1 MNVLDFTLMQMEFF
15 LLIIVRTSGFFL
27 FTPFFGSQDIPHTS
41 KAMLAFLFALIIFP
55 TVWNPAAVMPVD
67 VTDLAMAAFAE
78 LSIGII
84 IGFTTNMIF
93 IGVQFAGFLI
103 GHSMGL
109 AMANVLDPFTET
121 QVSLIA
127 QVYFYLLLTVFVLI
141 GGPDWFIIALSRSF
155 EFIEPGGFVF
165 SEMMA
170 GYITEKVSYL
180 FTIGIMFAAPLVGSL
195 FIVIV
200 ILGFLARTMPQMN
213 VFVIGMPAQII
224 TGIILLM
231 VGLTGISMGFDR
243 LLDSVNGI
251 TQELLAIMGEASAHG
266 RG

>member
-1 MNVLDFTLMQMEFF
+1 MQFTLMQMEFF

-27 FTPFFGSQDIPHTS
+27 FTPFFGSQDIPNS
-41 KAMLAFLFALIIFP
+41 AKAMMAFLFALMIFP
-55 TVWNPAAVMPVD
+55 GVWNPNVPMPTD
-67 VTDLAMAAFAE
+67 ITDLTMAAFAE
-78 LSIGII
+78 LSIGILM
-84 IGFTTNMIF
+84 GFTTNLIF

-127 QVYFYLLLTVFVLI
+127 QVYFFLLLAIFIII
-141 GGPDWFIIALSRSF
+141 GGPDWFVLAIARSF
-155 EFIEPGGFVF
+155 EFIKPGGFVF

-170 GYITEKVSYL
+170 GYIAEKVGYM
-180 FTIGIMFAAPLVGSL
+180 FTIGVMFAAPLVGSL

-231 VGLTGISMGFDR
+231 IGLTGISMGFDR
-243 LLDSVNGI
+243 LLDTINGI
-251 TQELLAIMGEASAHG
+251 TIELLDIMGEAAAHG
-266 RG
+266 

>member
-1 MNVLDFTLMQMEFF
+1 MNILDFTLMQMEFF

-27 FTPFFGSQDIPHTS
+27 FTPFFGSRDIPNS
-41 KAMLAFLFALIIFP
+41 AKGMLAFLFAFIIFP
-55 TVWNPAAVMPVD
+55 TVWDPAAVMPTD
-67 VTDLAMAAFAE
+67 ITDLAMAAFAE
-78 LSIGII
+78 LSIGILM
-84 IGFTTNMIF
+84 GFTTNLVF

-109 AMANVLDPFTET
+109 AMANVLDPFTES
-121 QVSLIA
+121 QVSIIA
-127 QVYFYLLLTVFVLI
+127 QIYFYLLLAVFIII
-141 GGPDWFIIALSRSF
+141 GGPDWFITAISRSF
-155 EFIEPGGFVF
+155 QLVEPGGFVF

-170 GYITEKVSYL
+170 GYITAKVSYM

-213 VFVIGMPAQII
+213 IFVIGMPAQII

-251 TQELLAIMGEASAHG
+251 TLELLDIMGEAAAHG
-266 RG
+266 